1 MQTLNVQRGFR
12 RRRSACCVCW
22 EWIEPGP
29 YVRRPAPQMIAPG
42 FVRVLR
48 SYYRRDR
55 RSIEDGGSMETTF
68 FEKHAQNA
76 LIGAIIT
83 SILALLTG
91 IVSIWLTVHFNDLA
105 QVRQLRLEQITKFDQ
120 SGQQIVEAASAFI
133 VAINDKDSKALG
145 SARLKLNAVLAGQA
159 HDTENIAR
167 FFDQQAKKKA
177 KDYQSALEELSPTNE

>member
-1 MQTLNVQRGFR
+1 
-12 RRRSACCVCW
+12 
-22 EWIEPGP
+22 
-29 YVRRPAPQMIAPG
+29 
-42 FVRVLR
+42 
-48 SYYRRDR
+48 
-55 RSIEDGGSMETTF
+55 METTF

-177 KDYQSALEELSPTNE
+177 KDYQSALEELSQIAQRTNDVTEMRLWAETFGRVLDSKSNLSRELYTQLGAASS

>member
-1 MQTLNVQRGFR
+1 
-12 RRRSACCVCW
+12 
-22 EWIEPGP
+22 
-29 YVRRPAPQMIAPG
+29 
-42 FVRVLR
+42 
-48 SYYRRDR
+48 
-55 RSIEDGGSMETTF
+55 METTF

-145 SARLKLNAVLAGQA
+145 SARLKLNAVLARQA

-167 FFDQQAKKKA
+167 FFDQQAKKA
-177 KDYQSALEELSPTNE
+177 KDYQSALEELSQIAQRTNDVTEMRLWAETFGRVLDSKSNLSRELYTQLGAASS